1 MPAATLE
8 KPRVE
13 VLWRFDSLR
22 RAGFGEREA
31 LELAMRADVDL
42 HFALRLI
49 SRGCDH
55 ETALRI
61 LR

>member
-1 MPAATLE
+1 
-8 KPRVE
+8 VE

-22 RAGFGEREA
+22 KAGFGEREA

-42 HFALRLI
+42 HLALRLI
-49 SRGCDH
+49 NRGCDH

>member
-1 MPAATLE
+1 MATATVE
-8 KPRVE
+8 RPRAE

-22 RAGFGEREA
+22 KAGFGEREA
-31 LELAMRADVDL
+31 LELARRVDVDL
-42 HFALRLI
+42 HLALRLI
-49 SRGCDH
+49 SSGCDH